1 MKHLL
6 ILHGDAEKAGINHE
20 FAKAYRQGAESV
32 GAAVKEL
39 YIMDLKF
46 NSNKQFSNQ
55 ITPLE
60 PDLLMALERVQWASH
75 IVLFCTVNHSS
86 IPARLSGFFDRL
98 FLPPLQGMADKQAKG
113 LGVYPGKSARIVSVL
128 DEESWKEWQLTK
140 KPTYHAI
147 KRSVL
152 ERCRISPVR
161 TCTIGYVHSPENDYA
176 KKWIA
181 KMQAFGEK
189 FM

>member
-1 MKHLL
+1 MKNLL
-6 ILHGDAEKAGINHE
+6 LLHGDLEKTGINHT
-20 FAKAYRQGAESV
+20 FAKAYRQGAEKA
-32 GAAVKEL
+32 GAMVKEL
-39 YIMDLKF
+39 SIMDLKF
-46 NSNKQFSNQ
+46 LPNKQFNNQ

-60 PDLLMALERVQWASH
+60 PDLLDAAEKVKWANH
-75 IVLFCTVNHSS
+75 IVLFCTVNHDS

-98 FLPPLQGMADKQAKG
+98 FPSGQSYA
-113 LGVYPGKSARIVSVL
+113 GKSARIVSVL
-128 DEESWKEWQLTK
+128 DEASWKEWQLNK

-147 KRSVL
+147 KRTVL
-152 ERCRISPVR
+152 ERCRIMPVR

-181 KMQAFGEK
+181 KMIAFGEK

>member
-6 ILHGDAEKAGINHE
+6 ILHGDTEKTGINQE
-20 FAKAYRQGAESV
+20 FAKAYRQGAESA
-32 GAAVKEL
+32 GATVKEL

-60 PDLLMALERVQWASH
+60 PDLLAALEKVQWASH

-86 IPARLSGFFDRL
+86 IPAKLSGFFDRL
-98 FLPPLQGMADKQAKG
+98 FLPPMQGMADKHARG

-147 KRSVL
+147 KRNVL

-161 TCTIGYVHSPENDYA
+161 TCTIGYVHSPENEYA
-176 KKWIA
+176 RKWIG